1 MKKQSTIMLI
11 VVALVALLFSA
22 GPVAA
27 EETKT
32 EFSGLRNF
40 IRIVDAGFSHVSN
53 DGVIHVRDRV
63 VEFEIVTDD
72 PSVTGT
78 QTIIP
83 NSDLGPFDGGVARSG
98 PTYGTFSIVLNG
110 EKKPSWEGTFAGYG
124 YTDGYWYHI
133 YVGHGKRQFEGLRFY
148 AFSEVIEPGPNPPS
162 RTWSVYGYILS
173 PEDDDNKKVLGG
185 WGSNHDD

>member
-1 MKKQSTIMLI
+1 MKKQNIIILI
-11 VVALVALLFSA
+11 VAALVVLLFSV

-110 EKKPSWEGTFAGYG
+110 DKKPSWEGTFSGYG
-124 YTDGYWYHI
+124 YTDGYWYHT
-133 YVGHGKRQFEGLRFY
+133 YVGYGKRQFEGLRLY
-148 AFSEVIEPGPNPPS
+148 AFSEVIDPGPNPPS
-162 RTWSVYGYILS
+162 RTWSVYGYIL
-173 PEDDDNKKVLGG
+173 
-185 WGSNHDD
+185 GSNDNGEEDEEENWTGFGF